1 MRFECEKEKIKGAVA
16 LAEKMTGKNV
26 TLPVLQSLLFVAQH
40 KSLKIRATNLDIGI
54 EIEIPAKIETEGIVA
69 VPGALVNQ
77 LLSNIPDKTIVF
89 ELENGNLLVATKN
102 SNAVI
107 KSYPY
112 DDFPTL
118 PTIHQKKESFVVSAE
133 KLVSGLRNVWYS
145 AAQSDIKPEIAS
157 VYLYGEGEEV
167 FFVATDSFRLAEKS
181 IALSVKNQNI
191 GLIIPFKNVI
201 EIVRVFDTISGEVT
215 VSWNTNQV
223 SFEHEG
229 VYITSRLIDGIYPDY
244 KQIMPKGHTTE
255 AVVLRQDFLN
265 ALKVSNLFSDRFN
278 QITLS
283 VNPRS
288 KKFELRSKNPD
299 IGENTIRVDAALSG
313 DPVDLNFNHK
323 YIIDCFQSLSKD
335 SISIQ
340 LNGAGKPAIIKGV
353 GDRSFAYLVMPLNQ

>member
-1 MRFECEKEKIKGAVA
+1 MRFECEKEKIKGAVS

-54 EIEIPAKIETEGIVA
+54 EIEIPAKIDKEGITA
-69 VPGALVNQ
+69 VPGALVSQ
-77 LLSNIPDKTIVF
+77 FLSNIQDKTIVF
-89 ELENGNLLVATKN
+89 ELENGNVLVTTKN
-102 SNAVI
+102 SNAII

-118 PTIHQKKESFVVSAE
+118 PTIHQKKQSFVLSAE

-145 AAQSDIKPEIAS
+145 AAQSDIKPEISS
-157 VYLYGEGEEV
+157 VYVHGEGDEI
-167 FFVATDSFRLAEKS
+167 FFVSTDSFRLAEKS
-181 IALSVKNQNI
+181 ISLSGKNQNI
-191 GLIIPFKNVI
+191 ALIVPFKNVI
-201 EIVRVFDTISGEVT
+201 EIVRVFDTFFGDVT

-229 VYITSRLIDGIYPDY
+229 VYVTSRLIDGIYPDY

-255 AVVLRQDFLN
+255 AIVLRQDLLS

-288 KKFELRSKNPD
+288 KKCELRSKNPD
-299 IGENTIRVDAALSG
+299 IGENIVRIDAALSG
-313 DPVDLNFNHK
+313 EPVDLNFNHK
-323 YIIDCFQSLSKD
+323 YIMDCFQSIAKD

-340 LNGAGKPAIIKGV
+340 LNGAGKPAIVKGV
-353 GDRSFAYLVMPLNQ
+353 GDRSFTYLVMPLNQ